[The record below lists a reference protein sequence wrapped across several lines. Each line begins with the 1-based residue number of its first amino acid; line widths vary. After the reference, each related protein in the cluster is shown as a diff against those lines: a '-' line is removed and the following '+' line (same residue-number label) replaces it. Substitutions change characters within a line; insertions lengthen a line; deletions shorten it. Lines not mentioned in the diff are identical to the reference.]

1 MGASILASLVDVAVS
16 KVIAFVSD
24 QFNLVLGWDKDLTK
38 FRDTMEMLRGFLQDA
53 NEKNVSDDHA
63 LKSWLQGL
71 RDIADEADDILE
83 EVAYEG
89 MQRKNKKSKVRHLTL
104 PDPSTLRFRRVM
116 ADRVADLN
124 KRLADINSS
133 AQQLRLQKKLANMV
147 PEPRGRAIPET
158 HSFLSS
164 QVFGRDE
171 DVSKIVRSLVDSS
184 SQHDLPV
191 MIIVGMAG
199 LGKTTIA
206 KAVLKNDKI
215 REHFGDNKMW
225 VCVSENFD
233 VKMIL
238 MEMLKSCG
246 GSSSGDGDFG
256 SKDIVMKKIQEKLR
270 EKNYLLILD
279 DVWNEE
285 RQKWEDLR
293 DCLLGISGSK
303 GSRGKVLVTTRL
315 EDVASVMALTDE
327 HIHRPRLLKE
337 DECWTIIKQRAFGD
351 NSVPEGLEG
360 IGKQIARRCKG
371 VPLVANIT
379 GAILQNKRDK
389 REWQAITENCVWD
402 SLEKQEGILDIVKFS
417 YDRLPTLA
425 LRQCFAFCSIF
436 PKDFVMERE
445 MLIQLWMAQGF
456 LESPEEISNMEAE
469 DIGDKYFRY
478 LLSYSLFQDEIRD
491 DVTGSVEF
499 CKMHDLIHDFA
510 QSISK
515 SETLIVEERPRS
527 NISHDVRHLNLID
540 GRDMVPSILGDVAEK
555 LQTLFSK
562 HSFSNGVQVDL
573 IRLRVLSLR
582 GVYDAKQLPTCF
594 GNLKRLRYLDISR
607 TQIKELPEFISEL
620 YNLQT
625 FRFTECRSLK
635 MPPGGIGDLINLKHI
650 DFSDEERMP
659 ANLGRLT
666 NLQTLPLFF
675 VGTTE
680 GRKIEELGSLRELK
694 GRLKICKLELV
705 ASKSEAEGAKFKDKA
720 VGHLIFHWS
729 EGKGNQDKDEDVL
742 EGLQPPS
749 NIRRLRIAGYGGRK
763 LASWMLSL
771 NNLVDLTISRCYML
785 HRIPDISGLL
795 SLQQLHV
802 RQCDEVTSLGDG
814 DGAFTSL
821 KQLSINGCGK
831 LERVL
836 VSGLSSLEELKIVYG
851 WVINSIGDSL
861 SSSTCLKHLHLEG
874 CLKLQSIPS
883 LEGLVS
889 LKTIYISRCDE
900 LERLPSGLSSCTALE
915 KLNIEGCSNLVS
927 ILEELKQLQSL
938 VELKFWSCPKL
949 KFIRLE
955 GLVSLKTVYIYQC
968 DELECL
974 PSGLSSCT
982 ALKKLKINECSSLV
996 SIPEEVK
1003 QLQSLVELDFEK
1015 CPKLKFIPSLEG
1027 LVSLKTI
1034 NIYFC
1039 EELERLPSG
1048 LSSCTALEKLEIT
1061 GCSNLVSIPEE
1072 LKQLQPLVELK
1083 FWSCPKLKFIPSL
1096 EGLVSLKKI
1105 NIFNCKELERL
1116 PSGLSSCTA
1125 LEKLVITECSNLVSI
1140 PEELKQLQSLVE
1152 LDFENCPKLK
1162 FIPRLEGLVSLKTV
1176 IITGCH
1182 ELEHLPSGLPSCT
1195 ALEKL
1200 EIWGCSNLVSIP
1212 EELKQ
1217 LQSLV
1222 ELNIKKCQN
1231 LRSFPEEIL
1240 GSLASLKELGLGPFS
1255 EELKEF
1261 PDLSS
1266 TSSLEVLR
1274 LEGWGESLTLPHQI
1288 DRLTALRNL
1297 TITSVN
1303 GVEEALLENLSCL
1316 KTLEIQNCCRLR
1328 CLSGG
1333 LSSLEDL
1340 VITNCPKF
1348 VGFPEESLGCF
1359 TRLKGLEIGRFSEEL
1374 EEFPSLSSIPASL
1387 EYLSLTGWEKLT
1399 HLPQIQHLTALK
1411 QLCIEHFSGMESL
1424 RDWFN
1429 NLSSLQEL
1437 KIWGCPNELKE
1448 RCTEGSGPDW
1458 HKISHIPDIEID
1470 GIPIQY
1476 EDGYESED

>member
-1 MGASILASLVDVAVS
+1 METKMGASILAFVVDVALS
-16 KVIAFVSD
+16 KVIAVASDLFNSLVDAVVSKVTTSASD
-24 QFNLVLGWDKDLTK
+24 QFNLARGWDNDLME
-38 FRDTMEMLRGFLQDA
+38 FRDKMKTLRGFLQDA

-63 LKSWLQGL
+63 LKSWLQRL

-89 MQRKNKKSKVRHLTL
+89 MQREVQKSKVRRLTSL
-104 PDPSTLRFRRVM
+104 DPSPRLFRQKM
-116 ADRVADLN
+116 ANRVADLN
-124 KRLADINSS
+124 KRLVDIHLSAD
-133 AQQLRLQKKLANMV
+133 QLGLRPKLANMV

-351 NSVPEGLEG
+351 NLVPEGLEG

-371 VPLVANIT
+371 VPLVASII

-389 REWQAITENCVWD
+389 GEWQAITENCVWD
-402 SLEKQEGILDIVKFS
+402 SLEKQEGILDIVKFN

-436 PKDFVMERE
+436 PKDFVMERK

-456 LESPEEISNMEAE
+456 LESPEEISNMAAE

-478 LLSYSLFQDEIRD
+478 LLSYSLFQDESRD
-491 DVTGSVEF
+491 DVTGSVES

-510 QSISK
+510 QLISK
-515 SETLIVEERPRS
+515 SETLIVEEQPRS

-594 GNLKRLRYLDISR
+594 GNLKRLRYLDISS
-607 TQIKELPEFISEL
+607 TQIEELPKFISEL
-620 YNLQT
+620 FNLQT
-625 FRFTECRSLK
+625 FRFMDCRSLK
-635 MPPGGIGDLINLKHI
+635 MPEGGIGDLINLKHI

-705 ASKSEAEGAKFKDKA
+705 ASKSEAEGAKLKDKA
-720 VGHLIFHWS
+720 VEHLIFCWS

-749 NIRRLRIAGYGGRK
+749 NIRRLRINGYGGRK

-771 NNLVDLTISRCYML
+771 NNLVDLTIINCEML
-785 HRIPDISGLL
+785 HGIPDISGLL
-795 SLQQLHV
+795 SLQRLHV
-802 RQCDEVTSLGDG
+802 RDCDEVTSWGDG

-821 KQLSINGCGK
+821 KQLSISGCGK

-861 SSSTCLKHLHLEG
+861 SSSTCLKHLHLES
-874 CLKLQSIPS
+874 CPKLQSIPS

-889 LKTIYISRCDE
+889 LKTIIITICHE

-915 KLNIEGCSNLVS
+915 KLKIWGCSNLIS
-927 ILEELKQLQSL
+927 IPEELKQLQSL
-938 VELKFWSCPKL
+938 VELVFRDCPKL

-955 GLVSLKTVYIYQC
+955 GLVSLKTLDVIKC
-968 DELECL
+968 DELEHL

-982 ALKKLKINECSSLV
+982 ALEILEIRECSNLV
-996 SIPEEVK
+996 SIPEELK
-1003 QLQSLVELDFEK
+1003 QLQSLVKLEFWG

-1034 NIYFC
+1034 TISGCN
-1039 EELERLPSG
+1039 ELERLPSG
-1048 LSSCTALEKLEIT
+1048 LSSCTALEKLTIR
-1061 GCSNLVSIPEE
+1061 G
-1072 LKQLQPLVELK
+1072 
-1083 FWSCPKLKFIPSL
+1083 
-1096 EGLVSLKKI
+1096 
-1105 NIFNCKELERL
+1105 
-1116 PSGLSSCTA
+1116 
-1125 LEKLVITECSNLVSI
+1125 CSNLVSI

-1152 LDFENCPKLK
+1152 LGFRDCPKLK
-1162 FIPRLEGLVSLKTV
+1162 FIRLEGLVSLKTV
-1176 IITGCH
+1176 FITGCH

-1200 EIWGCSNLVSIP
+1200 QIWGCSNLVSIP

-1222 ELNIKKCQN
+1222 ELNIEKCQN

-1274 LEGWGESLTLPHQI
+1274 LKGWGESLTLPHQI

-1297 TITSVN
+1297 TIKSFN
-1303 GVEEALLENLSCL
+1303 GVEKALLGNLSCL
-1316 KTLEIQNCCRLR
+1316 KTLEIQNCCRLT

-1333 LSSLEDL
+1333 LSSVEELG
-1340 VITNCPKF
+1340 ITNCPNLVSFQGELKELPSLTIVGCPKF
-1348 VGFPEESLGCF
+1348 VGFF
-1359 TRLKGLEIGRFSEEL
+1359 TRLERLTIGPFSEEL

-1387 EYLSLTGWEKLT
+1387 EDLTLTGWEKLT
-1399 HLPQIQHLTALK
+1399 HLPQIQHLTTLK
-1411 QLCIEHFSGMESL
+1411 ELSIVNFSGMESL
-1424 RDWFN
+1424 PDWFN
-1429 NLSSLQEL
+1429 NLSSLQRLE
-1437 KIWGCPNELKE
+1437 IWNCPNKLKE
-1448 RCTEGSGPDW
+1448 RCTKGSGPDW
-1458 HKISHIPDIEID
+1458 HKISHIPDIEINQED
-1470 GIPIQY
+1470 MQY

>member
-1 MGASILASLVDVAVS
+1 
-16 KVIAFVSD
+16 
-24 QFNLVLGWDKDLTK
+24 
-38 FRDTMEMLRGFLQDA
+38 
-53 NEKNVSDDHA
+53 
-63 LKSWLQGL
+63 
-71 RDIADEADDILE
+71 
-83 EVAYEG
+83 
-89 MQRKNKKSKVRHLTL
+89 
-104 PDPSTLRFRRVM
+104 
-116 ADRVADLN
+116 
-124 KRLADINSS
+124 
-133 AQQLRLQKKLANMV
+133 
-147 PEPRGRAIPET
+147 
-158 HSFLSS
+158 
-164 QVFGRDE
+164 
-171 DVSKIVRSLVDSS
+171 
-184 SQHDLPV
+184 
-191 MIIVGMAG
+191 
-199 LGKTTIA
+199 
-206 KAVLKNDKI
+206 
-215 REHFGDNKMW
+215 
-225 VCVSENFD
+225 
-233 VKMIL
+233 
-238 MEMLKSCG
+238 MEMLKYCS
-246 GSSSGDGDFG
+246 GSSSGDEGFG
-256 SKDIVMKKIQEKLR
+256 SRDRVMKEITKKLE

-285 RQKWEDLR
+285 RQIWEDLR
-293 DCLLGISGSK
+293 DCLLGISKNK
-303 GSRGKVLVTTRL
+303 GSRIKVLVTSRL
-315 EDVASVMALTDE
+315 ENVASIMALTDE
-327 HIHRPRLLKE
+327 HIHRPRVLKE
-337 DECWTIIKQRAFGD
+337 DECWSIINQRAFGD
-351 NSVPEGLEG
+351 NLVPEGLKG
-360 IGKQIARRCKG
+360 VGQQIAKRCKG
-371 VPLVANIT
+371 IPLVASII
-379 GAILQNKRDK
+379 GAILQNKRDQ
-389 REWQAITENCVWD
+389 REWQAIAENRVWD
-402 SLEKQEGILDIVKFS
+402 SLEKEGISDIIRFS

-445 MLIQLWMAQGF
+445 MLIQLWMALGF
-456 LESPEEISNMEAE
+456 LESPEEISNMAAEEISNVAAE
-469 DIGDKYFRY
+469 DIGDTYFRF
-478 LLSYSLFQDEIRD
+478 LLSYSLFQEERRD
-491 DVTGSVEF
+491 DVTGNVES

-515 SETLIVEERPRS
+515 SETLIVEEQPRS
-527 NISHDVRHLNLID
+527 NISHDVRHLNLMD
-540 GRDMVPSILGDVAEK
+540 GREMKPSILGDVAK
-555 LQTLFSK
+555 MLRTLFFK

-573 IRLRVLSLR
+573 MRLRVLSLEDA
-582 GVYDAKQLPTCF
+582 YDAKQLPTCF
-594 GNLKRLRYLDISR
+594 GNLKRLRYLDISG
-607 TQIKELPEFISEL
+607 TQIEKLPEFVCKL

-625 FRFTECRSLK
+625 FRFVECRSLK
-635 MPPGGIGDLINLKHI
+635 MSEGGIGDLINLKHI

-705 ASKSEAEGAKFKDKA
+705 ASKSEAEGAKLKDKA
-720 VGHLIFHWS
+720 VEHLEFRWLRG
-729 EGKGNQDKDEDVL
+729 EGNQDEDEDVL

-749 NIRRLRIAGYGGRK
+749 NIRRLRIAGYGGRN

-771 NNLVDLTISRCYML
+771 NNLVDLTISRCCML

-795 SLQQLHV
+795 SLQQLYV
-802 RQCDEVTSLGDG
+802 SDCDEVTSLGDG

-821 KQLSINGCGK
+821 KQLSIFRCGK

-861 SSSTCLKHLHLEG
+861 SSSTCLKHLHLES
-874 CLKLQSIPS
+874 CPKLQSIPS

-889 LKTIYISRCDE
+889 LKTVIITRCHELEHLPSGLSSCTALEKLKIWGCSNLVSIPVELKQLQSLVELIFRDCPKLKFICLEGLVSLKTLNVTKCDE

-915 KLNIEGCSNLVS
+915 KLQIRECSNLVS
-927 ILEELKQLQSL
+927 IPEELKQLQSL
-938 VELKFWSCPKL
+938 VELVFENCPKL
-949 KFIRLE
+949 KFIPLE
-955 GLVSLKTVYIYQC
+955 GLVSLKTLNVTEC
-968 DELECL
+968 DELERL

-982 ALKKLKINECSSLV
+982 ALEKLKIMTCSNLV
-996 SIPEEVK
+996 SIPEELK
-1003 QLQSLVELDFEK
+1003 QLQSLVELEFWG

-1034 NIYFC
+1034 TIDGC
-1039 EELERLPSG
+1039 DELERLPSG
-1048 LSSCTALEKLEIT
+1048 LSSCTALEELTIWE
-1061 GCSNLVSIPEE
+1061 CSNLVSIPEE
-1072 LKQLQPLVELK
+1072 LKQLQSLVELV
-1083 FWSCPKLKFIPSL
+1083 FRDCPKLKFIRL
-1096 EGLVSLKKI
+1096 EGLVSLKTVIITK
-1105 NIFNCKELERL
+1105 CHELECL

-1125 LEKLVITECSNLVSI
+1125 LEKLEIRECSNLVSI

-1152 LDFENCPKLK
+1152 LD
-1162 FIPRLEGLVSLKTV
+1162 I
-1176 IITGCH
+1176 
-1182 ELEHLPSGLPSCT
+1182 
-1195 ALEKL
+1195 
-1200 EIWGCSNLVSIP
+1200 
-1212 EELKQ
+1212 EECRK
-1217 LQSLV
+1217 
-1222 ELNIKKCQN
+1222 

-1374 EEFPSLSSIPASL
+1374 EEFPSLSYIPASL

-1424 RDWFN
+1424 PDWFN

-1470 GIPIQY
+1470 GEDIRY